1 MLPTNYKLVAVTNPA
16 AIIDDAS
23 AVTNVID
30 TKGFD
35 FVEICV
41 MLGATDIALT
51 ALKVQEA
58 DAASDATTLTSGADV
73 TDTVFGTA
81 ANDTGS
87 TSTLPSATADNNI
100 YKFEIDMRGRKR
112 YLKPTITVGNGSV
125 GGFVCAWA
133 NLWKGENEPTTA
145 AQKGVAQLM
154 RSPNLSA

>member
-1 MLPTNYKLVAVTNPA
+1 MLPTNYRTVAVTNPA
-16 AIIDDAS
+16 AILDNTS
-23 AVTNVID
+23 ATTNVID
-30 TKGFD
+30 GRGFR
-35 FVEICV
+35 FVEIFV

-58 DAASDATTLTSGADV
+58 DASSDATTLTSGADI
-73 TDTVFGTA
+73 TETVFGTA

-87 TSTLPSATADNNI
+87 TSSLPSATADNNI

-112 YLKPTITVGNGSV
+112 FLKPIITVGDGSA

-133 NLWKGENEPTTA
+133 NLHRGEQSPTTA

-154 RSPNLSA
+154 RVPAL